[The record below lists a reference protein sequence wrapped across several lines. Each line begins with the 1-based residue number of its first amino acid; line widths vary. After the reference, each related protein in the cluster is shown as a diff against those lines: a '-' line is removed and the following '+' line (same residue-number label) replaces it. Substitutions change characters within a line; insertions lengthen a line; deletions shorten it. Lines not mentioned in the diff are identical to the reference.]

1 MKIDISK
8 IKTVE
13 FEKGLKL
20 CADIKSSFGN
30 NEAYVVGV
38 KTLENGK
45 IAARKVIK

>member
-30 NEAYVVGV
+30 NEAYVVGGCV
-38 KTLENGK
+38 RDILR
-45 IAARKVIK
+45 AAAG